1 MDKNDSAGGELR
13 RWIKGTNSFKSY
25 SDLET
30 AKSDPN
36 AYVVMEGDWGGQ
48 IYLTC
53 PVKYVICDEDMLRKI
68 LKKIDHM
75 CWKGNGG
82 DGAEIYY
89 ETWSQGEDVPGGMG
103 GGLATDGLWIHPKIL
118 EENDIAEELEV
129 LILGANT
136 PWIYTNVTRQE
147 FEAVKDKVDAR
158 TLLATMKDLE
168 TIKNKFPG
176 ISCAYKDAAGTVKT
190 KCFGFADKEGDVP
203 VDENTAFPACSI
215 SKFITAICIMKEYEQ
230 GRIDINKPV
239 NLYLRKWKLLTPAG
253 DESDAPIRSLMSHT
267 SGIIDGEDSFYGL
280 RRSDKP
286 VSLSDVLEG
295 KTSYN
300 KRPAREEKPHGTEF
314 EYSDAGFCVL
324 QMLLEDIVQKPFE
337 VIAEEFV
344 FAPLNLK
351 NTFFASLT
359 NLSCFEKKIAMATGY
374 DENGKAIPDKYP
386 QVPDLA
392 ASGLWSTPTDLLVIA
407 REFTR
412 ACNGESALL
421 QAKYALEMATPSD
434 RFPWAGLGIFMDGE
448 NKLSISGWGENGQ
461 SRLKFN
467 YRTGEAAAVM
477 VNQNPGVEQSESG
490 VEWLINNGFTIE

>member
-1 MDKNDSAGGELR
+1 M
-13 RWIKGTNSFKSY
+13 
-25 SDLET
+25 
-30 AKSDPN
+30 
-36 AYVVMEGDWGGQ
+36 
-48 IYLTC
+48 
-53 PVKYVICDEDMLRKI
+53 
-68 LKKIDHM
+68 
-75 CWKGNGG
+75 
-82 DGAEIYY
+82 
-89 ETWSQGEDVPGGMG
+89 
-103 GGLATDGLWIHPKIL
+103 
-118 EENDIAEELEV
+118 
-129 LILGANT
+129 
-136 PWIYTNVTRQE
+136 
-147 FEAVKDKVDAR
+147 
-158 TLLATMKDLE
+158 
-168 TIKNKFPG
+168 
-176 ISCAYKDAAGTVKT
+176 
-190 KCFGFADKEGDVP
+190 
-203 VDENTAFPACSI
+203 DENTAFPACSI

-230 GRIDINKPV
+230 DRIDINKPV
-239 NLYLRKWKLLTPAG
+239 NIYLRKWKLLTSSG
-253 DESDAPIRSLMSHT
+253 YESGASIRSLMNHT

-286 VSLSDVLEG
+286 VSLSDVLDG

-351 NTFFASLT
+351 KTFFASLT

-374 DENGKAIPDKYP
+374 DENGKAIPGKYP

-392 ASGLWSTPTDLLVIA
+392 ASGLWSTPTDLLVLA

-412 ACNGESALL
+412 ACNRESTLL
-421 QAKYALEMATPSD
+421 QASSALEMATPSD
-434 RFPWAGLGIFMDGE
+434 IFPWAGLGIFMDGE

-467 YRTGEAAAVM
+467 YKTGVAAAVM